1 VKLAERPPLLATS
14 LRVALVD
21 SRPERRQVMRHVV
34 EGGVTGAVVV
44 VEADTAD
51 DAVAGIGE
59 HDVEIV
65 VVEIQMPV
73 EDGLRTVAAL
83 RQRYPT
89 LGIIVCSF
97 RSDPEI
103 QRQARLQG
111 ADRYFCKPVRRGE
124 LNDAFIELTADKRQ
138 DAAAGVDPSA
148 QGSSIDLLASPSPS
162 APPE

>member
-1 VKLAERPPLLATS
+1 VKLAERPPLLDTS

-21 SRPERRQVMRHVV
+21 NRPERRQVMRHVV

-51 DAVAGIGE
+51 EAIAGIGT
-59 HDVEIV
+59 HDVPIV

-83 RQRYPT
+83 RQHYPK

-97 RSDPEI
+97 RSDLEI
-103 QRQARLQG
+103 QTEALLQG
-111 ADRYFCKPVRRGE
+111 ADRYFCKPIRRGE
-124 LNDAFIELTADKRQ
+124 LNDAFLELTA
-138 DAAAGVDPSA
+138 A
-148 QGSSIDLLASPSPS
+148 LLAAEADVTQVPSSSPS
-162 APPE
+162 APTE

>member
-1 VKLAERPPLLATS
+1 VKLAERPPLLDTS

-51 DAVAGIGE
+51 DAIAGIGA

-73 EDGLRTVAAL
+73 DDGIRTVTAL
-83 RQRYPT
+83 RQHYPE

-103 QRQARLQG
+103 QSQARQQG
-111 ADRYFCKPVRRGE
+111 ADRYFCKPVGRSE
-124 LNDAFIELTADKRQ
+124 LNDAFLELTAARRLVT
-138 DAAAGVDPSA
+138 DAAP
-148 QGSSIDLLASPSPS
+148 IDALLASSPS
-162 APPE
+162 APQE

>member
-1 VKLAERPPLLATS
+1 LLDTS

-34 EGGVTGAVVV
+34 EGGATGAVVV

-51 DAVAGIGE
+51 DAITGVEE
-59 HDVEIV
+59 HDVEIA

-73 EDGLRTVAAL
+73 DDGLRTVTAL
-83 RQRYPT
+83 RQQYPR

-103 QRQARLQG
+103 QRQARLRG
-111 ADRYFCKPVRRGE
+111 ADRYFCKPVRRSE
-124 LNDAFIELTADKRQ
+124 LNDAFMELTAARLT
-138 DAAAGVDPSA
+138 AGDEGAPFA
-148 QGSSIDLLASPSPS
+148 LAASPSPS
-162 APPE
+162 IPPA

>member
-1 VKLAERPPLLATS
+1 VKLAERPPLLDTS

-51 DAVAGIGE
+51 DAIAGIGE

-73 EDGLRTVAAL
+73 EDGLRTVTAL

-97 RSDPEI
+97 RSDPAI
-103 QRQARLQG
+103 QRQARLEG

-124 LNDAFIELTADKRQ
+124 LNDAFLELTAARLESAH
-138 DAAAGVDPSA
+138 AAAGTEAESA
-148 QGSSIDLLASPSPS
+148 PS
-162 APPE
+162 APE

>member
-1 VKLAERPPLLATS
+1 VKLAERPPLLDTS

-51 DAVAGIGE
+51 DAIAGIGA

-73 EDGLRTVAAL
+73 DDGLRTVTAL
-83 RQRYPT
+83 RQHYPT

-97 RSDPEI
+97 RSDPQI
-103 QRQARLQG
+103 QTEARLLG
-111 ADRYFCKPVRRGE
+111 ADRYFCKPVRRSE
-124 LNDAFIELTADKRQ
+124 LNDAFVELTAARHL
-138 DAAAGVDPSA
+138 AAEAAPVV
-148 QGSSIDLLASPSPS
+148 LSPS
-162 APPE
+162 ALPE